1 MAHWP
6 LGQLSQQAAWRPLA
20 SAIGMKRRAG
30 RRNRASSYSSLPCR
44 LRPGVV
50 DCLHTGGLTEIHTCR
65 AVATPKPPT
74 NVSAGHSGFRPVWF
88 AVLGP
93 GIPCLEARGAVIETG
108 QKTLP
113 FGAGNE
119 WPSWFDSTHA
129 LSFNCSVLKTF
140 KYRLYPNQQQQRL
153 LEQQLEECRW
163 LYNHL
168 LATCLPLGVPP
179 GKSAKSRCAT
189 TTRR

>member
-1 MAHWP
+1 M
-6 LGQLSQQAAWRPLA
+6 
-20 SAIGMKRRAG
+20 GMKRARRRAQPSVQLLL
-30 RRNRASSYSSLPCR
+30 APVSPSPWA
-44 LRPGVV
+44 V
-50 DCLHTGGLTEIHTCR
+50 DCLHTGGPTGIYTCG

-74 NVSAGHSGFRPVWF
+74 DASAGHSGFRPVWC
-88 AVLGP
+88 AVFGP

-119 WPSWFDSTHA
+119 WPSWFDNTHA